1 MVNYC
6 FLRTLPHT
14 SSMFFFFFGGGGRN
28 RKVTVPF
35 NMPDKCLSLTGE
47 NMDAHE
53 YSIGLPRRY

>member
-1 MVNYC
+1 M
-6 FLRTLPHT
+6 
-14 SSMFFFFFGGGGRN
+14 
-28 RKVTVPF
+28 TVPF